1 MEAYR
6 RLIGDNI
13 RKQREL
19 LHLTQEELAHQIGKD
34 PSYIGRVE
42 RGSVNATIDNIL
54 RIARGLQ
61 VEPALLFQSD
71 QPDRLRD
78 YIPDVELSTLDP
90 TQRHMSLVILK
101 VLNMVVNQAEP
112 DDAYA
117 VLLRDRMLRTVP
129 FTTYAMT
136 SSHRLRDRHR
146 VQVYGIRATQHRLD
160 GTVRQRHIP
169 ELSTNRVVVENLIK
183 RLNNAFVSFTQFDE
197 ILEDFIGGDYLFY
210 HDGPPV

>member
-136 SSHRLRDRHR
+136 SSHRLMDRHR
-146 VQVYGIRATQHRLD
+146 VQVYGIRATQQRLD

>member
-136 SSHRLRDRHR
+136 SSHRLM
-146 VQVYGIRATQHRLD
+146 D
-160 GTVRQRHIP
+160 GTGCR
-169 ELSTNRVVVENLIK
+169 ST
-183 RLNNAFVSFTQFDE
+183 AS
-197 ILEDFIGGDYLFY
+197 
-210 HDGPPV
+210 GPPSIGLTAPSVSGISPSSPPTAWSWKT